1 MNKYVVKI
9 SHVFSTIAEVEAANK
24 EEAIEAGE
32 KWFTSNETKDDS
44 KLFYEGTLDKKNWA
58 VLTIEEYE
66 ALKEQVKDQM
76 IQKQSEGSNLIV
88 P

>member
-32 KWFTSNETKDDS
+32 KWFTSNDTKDDS

-58 VLTIEEYE
+58 VLTLDEYE
-66 ALKEQVKDQM
+66 ALKEQVKEQ
-76 IQKQSEGSNLIV
+76 IAQKESEGSNIII